1 MTKYN
6 NELFDRLPAEK
17 REKILRIAAE
27 EFALMGY
34 ANTNTNII
42 AEKAGISVGALF
54 KYFGNKENCF
64 LTVLSEGLKQLEHLL
79 KSIMS
84 GKEPILKKIESV
96 VRLIPEHSKIHGEMI
111 RLYFEVTSHGE
122 IESIKEFGKK
132 FEGISAKAYRH
143 IIKKEKKEGLL
154 PANADENIYAFC
166 LDNLFM
172 MLQFSYA
179 CSYYQ
184 QRKDVYLGE
193 KKARNDELVTSQIMQ
208 FITGAIAP
216 GAVNNDN
223 K

>member
-6 NELFDRLPAEK
+6 NELFDRLPADK
-17 REKILRIAAE
+17 RDKILRIAAE

-54 KYFGNKENCF
+54 KYFGTKENCF
-64 LTVLSEGLKQLEHLL
+64 LTVLSEGLKQLEQILGV
-79 KSIMS
+79 IMAE
-84 GKEPILKKIESV
+84 KEPILNKIEKV
-96 VRLIPEHSKIHGEMI
+96 IRLIPEYSKIHGEMV

-122 IESIKEFGKK
+122 IESIREFGKK
-132 FEGISAKAYRH
+132 FEGISAKAYKQ
-143 IIKKEKKEGLL
+143 IMKEAKREGLL

-179 CSYYQ
+179 CTYYQ
-184 QRKDVYLGE
+184 QRKDIYLGE
-193 KKARNDELVTSQIMQ
+193 KKARNDELVTAQIMQ
-208 FITGAIAP
+208 FIKGAIAP
-216 GAVNNDN
+216 GSVNND